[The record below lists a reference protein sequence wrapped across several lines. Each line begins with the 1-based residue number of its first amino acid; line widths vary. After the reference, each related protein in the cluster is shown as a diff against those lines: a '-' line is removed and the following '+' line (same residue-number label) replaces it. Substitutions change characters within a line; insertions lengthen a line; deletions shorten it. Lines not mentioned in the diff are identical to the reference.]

1 MQQEALP
8 HTGTPVP
15 FVARVTLRNYRS
27 IEQCDVRLRP
37 LTLLVGRNGAGK
49 SNFLD
54 ALRFVT
60 DALQH
65 SLQQAFNSRGGIA
78 AVRRKSTGH
87 PRNFAMRFELAL
99 AAGQTAVY
107 RFAVAARRLGGF
119 VVRREEAVIKELGG
133 DVLASYHIVRT
144 GKGEDL
150 KTTFSATVSP
160 APAPQSDRLYLPIIS
175 GFPAFRELYDG
186 LTAMGFYNLN
196 PEKMRELQTPEHG
209 ELLVRDGRNLPSV
222 IARLQQDEPAA
233 LERIEAY
240 LAVIVPGVRK
250 VERIA
255 HGGYE
260 TLQFSQEVKGAAH
273 PWTFEAL
280 SMSDGTLR
288 ALGILIAVAQLLGR
302 KRPVRLVGIE
312 EAETALHPAAA
323 GALVDALREAAV
335 HTQVIA
341 TSHSPEILD
350 RLNIEADTLLVV
362 RASGNRTVLAPV
374 DRGSLE
380 SLRHHLSTA
389 GDLLRMDQLEPD
401 ANDALRQEHLRWN
414 QLDLPVL
421 DVPGTD
427 EDEDEDEDDA

>member
-1 MQQEALP
+1 MQEALP
-8 HTGTPVP
+8 HTSTTVP
-15 FVARVTLRNYRS
+15 FVTRVTLRNYRS

-37 LTLLVGRNGAGK
+37 LSLLVGRNGAGK

-54 ALRFVT
+54 ALRFLT

-87 PRNFAMRFELAL
+87 PRNFAMRFELSL
-99 AAGQTAVY
+99 GAGQTAVY

-119 VVRREEAVIKELGG
+119 IVRREEAVVKAANG
-133 DVLASYHIVRT
+133 DLLASYHIVRT
-144 GKGEDL
+144 GKGDEL
-150 KTTFSATVSP
+150 KVTFQASVSP
-160 APAPQSDRLYLPIIS
+160 APVPQGDRLYLPIIS

-209 ELLVRDGRNLPSV
+209 ELLVRDGRNIPSV
-222 IARLQQDEPAA
+222 IARLQQEEPAA

-335 HTQVIA
+335 HTQVLA
-341 TSHSPEILD
+341 TSHSPEVLD
-350 RLNIEADTLLVV
+350 RIDIEEDTLLVV
-362 RASGNRTVLAPV
+362 RASGNRTVIAPA
-374 DRGSLE
+374 DHGSIE
-380 SLRHHLSTA
+380 SLRHHLSTP
-389 GDLLRMDQLEPD
+389 GELLRMDQLEPD
-401 ANDALRQEHLRWN
+401 ADDARRQEQLRWN
-414 QLDLPVL
+414 QLDLPI
-421 DVPGTD
+421 PGAPV
-427 EDEDEDEDDA
+427 EDEDDDEDDA

>member
-1 MQQEALP
+1 MQEILP
-8 HTGTPVP
+8 NTGTPVP
-15 FVARVTLRNYRS
+15 FVTRVTLRNYRS
-27 IEQCDVRLRP
+27 IEQCDVTLRP

-54 ALRFVT
+54 ALRFLT
-60 DALQH
+60 EALQH

-99 AAGQTAVY
+99 TNGQAAVY

-119 VVRREEAVIKELGG
+119 VVRREEAVIKDSGG
-133 DVLASYHIVRT
+133 TVTDSYHIART
-144 GKGEDL
+144 GKGDDL
-150 KTTFSATVSP
+150 KTTFDASFTP
-160 APAPQSDRLYLPIIS
+160 APATQSDRLYLPIAS
-175 GFPAFRELYDG
+175 GFPGFRALYDG
-186 LTAMGFYNLN
+186 LTAMGFYSLN
-196 PEKMRELQTPEHG
+196 PEEIRRLQTPEHG

-222 IARLQQDEPAA
+222 IARLEQEEPAA
-233 LERIEAY
+233 LRRIEAY
-240 LAVIVPGVRK
+240 LSVIVPGVRK
-250 VERIA
+250 VERIT

-323 GALVDALREAAV
+323 GALVDALREAAM
-335 HTQVIA
+335 HTQVLL

-350 RLNIEADTLLVV
+350 RLIIDEDQLLVV
-362 RASGNRTVLAPV
+362 RASGNRTVLARA
-374 DRGSLE
+374 DQASLE
-380 SLRHHLSTA
+380 SLRQHLTTP

-401 ANDALRQEHLRWN
+401 AQDALRQEQLRWN
-414 QLDLPVL
+414 QLDLPILGEPV
-421 DVPGTD
+421 
-427 EDEDEDEDDA
+427 DEDEDDA

>member
-1 MQQEALP
+1 MQEELP
-8 HTGTPVP
+8 NTGTPVP
-15 FVARVTLRNYRS
+15 FVTRVTLRNYRS

-54 ALRFVT
+54 ALRFLT
-60 DALQH
+60 EALQH

-87 PRNFAMRFELAL
+87 PRNFAMRFELVL
-99 AAGQTAVY
+99 PAGRTAIY

-119 VVRREEAVIKELGG
+119 VVRREQAVVRSLEGV
-133 DVLASYHIVRT
+133 VLASYHIVRT
-144 GKGEDL
+144 GKGDDL
-150 KTTFSATVSP
+150 KTGFETSFSP
-160 APAPQSDRLYLPIIS
+160 APPAQSDRLYLPVVA
-175 GFPAFRELYDG
+175 GFLALRELYDG

-196 PEKMRELQTPEHG
+196 PEEMRKLQTPEHG

-222 IARLQQDEPAA
+222 IARLQHEEPAA

-240 LAVIVPGVRK
+240 LAQIVPGVRK
-250 VERIA
+250 VERIS

-335 HTQVIA
+335 HTQVIV

-350 RLNIEADTLLVV
+350 RLRVDEDTLIVV
-362 RASGNRTVLAPV
+362 HAHGNRTVLAPA
-374 DRGSLE
+374 DRASVE
-380 SLRHHLSTA
+380 SLRQHLTTA
-389 GDLLRMDQLEPD
+389 GELLRMDQLEPD
-401 ANDALRQEHLRWN
+401 PEDAQRQMQVRWN
-414 QLDLPVL
+414 QLDLHAV
-421 DVPGTD
+421 DD
-427 EDEDEDEDDA
+427 DEDEDDA